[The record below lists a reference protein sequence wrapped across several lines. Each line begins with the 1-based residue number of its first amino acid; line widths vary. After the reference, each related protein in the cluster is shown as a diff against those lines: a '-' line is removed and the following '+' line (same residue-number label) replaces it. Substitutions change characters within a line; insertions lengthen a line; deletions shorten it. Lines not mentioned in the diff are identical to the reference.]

1 MSIHSSWNPDRIA
14 AASMARKSPAPRHTY
29 NKRPAAKVMKAS
41 DLYIREYGEKAYY
54 AWQCRESEID
64 ALWLSGRYDASEI
77 AKMRENSLRQMK
89 AAGAARGKGMRA
101 APCPYSRTYAP
112 AA

>member
-1 MSIHSSWNPDRIA
+1 MNIRSSWNTDRIA
-14 AASMARKSPAPRHTY
+14 SASMAKKSPAPRRAH
-29 NKRPAAKVMKAS
+29 KRPPVKVMKES

-54 AWQCRESEID
+54 AWKRRESEID
-64 ALWLSGRYDASEI
+64 ALWLSGRCGTAEI
-77 AKMRENSLRQMK
+77 IKMREDNLRQMK
-89 AAGAARGKGMRA
+89 AAGAARGKGMPA

>member
-1 MSIHSSWNPDRIA
+1 MNIRSSWNPDRIA
-14 AASMARKSPAPRHTY
+14 AASMAKKSPAPRRAH
-29 NKRPAAKVMKAS
+29 KRPPVKVMKAS

-54 AWQCRESEID
+54 EWKRREAEID
-64 ALWLSGRYDASEI
+64 AMWSSGRYDASEI
-77 AKMRENSLRQMK
+77 AKMREDSFRQMK
-89 AAGAARGKGMRA
+89 AAGAARGKGMPA

>member
-1 MSIHSSWNPDRIA
+1 MNIRSSWNTDRIA
-14 AASMARKSPAPRHTY
+14 SASMAKKSQAPRRAH
-29 NKRPAAKVMKAS
+29 KRPPVKVMKES

-54 AWQCRESEID
+54 AWKRREAEID
-64 ALWLSGRYDASEI
+64 AMWSSGRYAASEI
-77 AKMRENSLRQMK
+77 VKMREDNLRQMK
-89 AAGAARGKGMRA
+89 AAGAARGKGMPA

>member
-14 AASMARKSPAPRHTY
+14 AASMARKSPAPRRTY
-29 NKRPAAKVMKAS
+29 NKRPAAKVMKVS

-54 AWQCRESEID
+54 AWKRRESEID
-64 ALWLSGRYDASEI
+64 ALWLSGRCGTAEI
-77 AKMRENSLRQMK
+77 IKMREDNLRRMK
-89 AAGAARGKGMRA
+89 AAGAARGQELPVAR
-101 APCPYSRTYAP
+101 CPYSRPYVP

>member
-14 AASMARKSPAPRHTY
+14 AASMARKSPAPRRTY
-29 NKRPAAKVMKAS
+29 NKRPAAKVMKVS

-54 AWQCRESEID
+54 EWKRREAEID
-64 ALWLSGRYDASEI
+64 AMWSSGRYAASEI
-77 AKMRENSLRQMK
+77 AKMREDNLRQMK
-89 AAGAARGKGMRA
+89 AAGATHGQEMPA
-101 APCPYSRTYAP
+101 APCANPHPYTS